1 MGVDCSCLFALYG
14 HLPVTKKLRISIEWL
29 TPFSFSLKNENKMK
43 KKSLIIAL
51 SCISLVSVADNVGV
65 NNVFGSYLL
74 SNVEYK
80 ESFGNYGS
88 NLVLSYENDK
98 LMKITEK
105 TTWGSTTDTSVYT
118 FDYSKIGEN
127 KVILNCNE
135 GNLNY
140 NIEMTIN
147 EQGFVSKSYH
157 SNGEWYEFTY
167 NDDKRLDCM
176 KQHHKDGEIEITY
189 MTYTNGDL
197 VKVEE
202 NDGDS
207 YQIAYTSSTVT
218 LPIENITGLMYECDW
233 LWGIDFDEYNYV
245 YMAGLLGVAPA
256 HLPVSFRGDGD
267 MQNFNWELDENGLPV
282 ECSFGYR
289 TFRYYWETNTTGI
302 NTAKSKG
309 NANNADYY
317 NMSGQK
323 VNCPTKGIYIVDGKK
338 VVIK

>member
-1 MGVDCSCLFALYG
+1 
-14 HLPVTKKLRISIEWL
+14 
-29 TPFSFSLKNENKMK
+29 MK

-65 NNVFGSYLL
+65 NNVFGKYLL
-74 SNVEYK
+74 SNVENK

-98 LMKITEK
+98 LIKVTEK
-105 TTWGSTTDTSVYT
+105 TTWGSSVYT
-118 FDYSKIGEN
+118 FDYSRIGEN
-127 KVILNCNE
+127 KVILNCSE
-135 GNLNY
+135 DDFNY
-140 NIEMTIN
+140 SLEMTIN

-176 KQHHKDGEIEITY
+176 KQHHEDGEIEITY

-218 LPIENITGLMYECDW
+218 SPIENIAGLMYKCDL
-233 LWGIDFDEYNYV
+233 LWGVDFDEYNYV
-245 YMAGLLGVAPA
+245 YMAGLLGIAPA
-256 HLPVSFRGDGD
+256 HLPVSLKEYGDV
-267 MQNFNWELDENGLPV
+267 QEFKWELDEKGLPV
-282 ECSFGYR
+282 ECSFDYR
-289 TFRYYWETNTTGI
+289 TFRYYWDTNTTGI
-302 NTAKSKG
+302 NMAKSKG
-309 NANNADYY
+309 NANNSDYY
-317 NMSGQK
+317 NMNGQK
-323 VNCPTKGIYIVDGKK
+323 VSHPTNGIYIVNGKK
-338 VVIK
+338 IRY